1 MKNGEIMNLYDMI
14 LDGNSNEK
22 VLNIDEIC
30 QQFKLSKDEYYDLCN
45 NIINHRDLMNVDVN
59 GKCRVYEKQD
69 LKNNYKDN
77 FIKSFEKVL
86 NNDLLED
93 IFEVLNNKD
102 FKYDLKQI
110 GVNYSGWADE
120 QLFIQSFLLQKI
132 YQYMIM
138 NRENIKKEEFIN
150 EYYNYLRQICES
162 SESFEEILNKC
173 DYILINDIIQKVK
186 LNENSEEGLKEKI
199 LILLKQ
205 RYINQG
211 YCFHGFNSSF
221 EDNILKYGLS
231 GKFSC
236 CDVEDMKKIDNILRK
251 KGLTNSF
258 QQNWDYQVQ
267 PNFFTTDN
275 FGASYYY
282 SVLSPVFLSRLV
294 SNGKYM
300 IDVKIYN
307 RKAFFERNTNECIN
321 NVELLLSKY
330 NVSNVEKEKIIT
342 YLNNLL
348 KSVLSERNNLKIA
361 FMQRA
366 NIGRNFSLNYDKA
379 LLMKNILPIEDLILL
394 ALTPAFELDRHQNV
408 TYSPD
413 IIETISIP
421 NFTKKLKKTRT

>member
-1 MKNGEIMNLYDMI
+1 MNLYDMI

-59 GKCRVYEKQD
+59 GKCRAYEKQD

-300 IDVKIYN
+300 IDEKIYN

>member
-1 MKNGEIMNLYDMI
+1 MNLYDMI

-59 GKCRVYEKQD
+59 GKCRIYEKQD

-110 GVNYSGWADE
+110 GINYFGWADE

-186 LNENSEEGLKEKI
+186 LNENSEEALKEKI

-236 CDVEDMKKIDNILRK
+236 CDVENMKKIDNILRK

-300 IDVKIYN
+300 IDEKIYN

>member
-1 MKNGEIMNLYDMI
+1 MNLYDMI

-110 GVNYSGWADE
+110 GINYSGWADE

-186 LNENSEEGLKEKI
+186 LNENSEEALKEKI

-300 IDVKIYN
+300 IDEKIYN